1 MKKGIPN
8 KKKLRLLFKIFKNS
22 EEKARTD
29 QNGGVL
35 PGDDGKRVG
44 YGAAGLL
51 PGHGVPLVQALAQA
65 VGCAVRPLPV
75 SDAGVRRG
83 YVVLRAGIGLF
94 TSSRCSPTK
103 QDKRKKYLLNW
114 HSWIIVGTKMASK
127 NIKTFYVTV
136 CIVRVVQFLVHSV
149 ERL

>member
-8 KKKLRLLFKIFKNS
+8 KKKLRLLVKICKNS

-29 QNGGVL
+29 QNGRVL
-35 PGDDGKRVG
+35 PSDDGKRVG

-75 SDAGVRRG
+75 SDTGVRRG
-83 YVVLRAGIGLF
+83 YVVLRTGIITLRIIHKI
-94 TSSRCSPTK
+94 SRCSPPK
-103 QDKRKKYLLNW
+103 QETSGNSFLQNKKAFF
-114 HSWIIVGTKMASK
+114 KML
-127 NIKTFYVTV
+127 IKLAFMNN
-136 CIVRVVQFLVHSV
+136 
-149 ERL
+149 